1 MCGRYTLT
9 YRDLGQV
16 AELIGALI
24 APAAAELHHPRYNI
38 APTDRCVVAM
48 PGEAQPVLA
57 PGVFGVHLSG
67 RLVINARAETAAKR
81 FAAAYAR
88 GRCVVP
94 ADGFYEWTGEGGQR
108 RPIWFHAP
116 DSSPLLMAGL
126 LFEARAEDPVALP
139 SFTVLTAAARGP
151 VAEIHDRMPLL
162 LTPEAARRWLAERPV
177 TTGGAPVP
185 LPAEAVPLV
194 GTAVSSRV
202 NAVAHDDPA
211 CLLPPEP
218 ERGQLS
224 LF

>member
-16 AELIGALI
+16 AELIGALV
-24 APAAAELHHPRYNI
+24 APAAAELHRPRYNI

-67 RLVINARAETAAKR
+67 KLVLNARAETAAKR
-81 FAAAYAR
+81 FTAAYAR

-94 ADGFYEWTGEGGQR
+94 ADGFYEWTGEGRHR
-108 RPIWFHAP
+108 RPIWFHSP
-116 DSSPLLMAGL
+116 DGSPLLMAGL
-126 LFEARAEDPVALP
+126 LFEARDGDPVALP
-139 SFTVLTAAARGP
+139 SFTVLTAAARPP
-151 VAEIHDRMPLL
+151 VAGIHDRMPLL
-162 LTPEAARRWLAERPV
+162 LTPPAARRWLAERPE
-177 TTGGAPVP
+177 A
-185 LPAEAVPLV
+185 LPAEAVPLAS
-194 GTAVSSRV
+194 TPVSSRV

-218 ERGQLS
+218 EKGQLR

>member
-16 AELIGALI
+16 AELIGALVV
-24 APAAAELHHPRYNI
+24 PAAAELHHPRYNI

-48 PGEAQPVLA
+48 PGEARPVLA

-67 RLVINARAETAAKR
+67 RLVINVRAETAARR
-81 FAAAYAR
+81 FASAYAR

-94 ADGFYEWTGEGGQR
+94 ADGFYEWTGTGGHR
-108 RPIWFHAP
+108 RPTWFHAQ
-116 DSSPLLMAGL
+116 DGSPLLMAGL
-126 LFEARAEDPVALP
+126 LFEAQADDPVSLP
-139 SFTVLTAAARGP
+139 SFTVLTAAARPP

-162 LTPEAARRWLAERPV
+162 LTPETARRWLAERPP
-177 TTGGAPVP
+177 A
-185 LPAEAVPLV
+185 LPADAVPLV

-202 NAVAHDDPA
+202 NAVANDDPG
-211 CLLPPEP
+211 CLAPPEP
-218 ERGQLS
+218 EKGQLS